1 MKLLKCEKCGALI
14 EIVEDCTCDDCGIT
28 CCNTKMKEL
37 KENSVDASF
46 EKHLPVCEIK
56 DDMVYVKVNHVMDSD
71 HFINWIKVIKDN
83 TEIKTTF
90 NPGEEAAFSF
100 KYVKGAEVYS
110 YCNKHGLWKTV
121 VE

>member
-1 MKLLKCEKCGALI
+1 MKLLKCVKCNALV
-14 EIVEDCTCDDCGIT
+14 EVLEDCNCNDCGIN
-28 CCNTKMKEL
+28 CCNTKMSEV

-56 DDMVYVKVNHVMDSD
+56 GDMVYVKVNHVMDED
-71 HFINWIKVIKDN
+71 HFINWIKVVSDN
-83 TEIKTTF
+83 TEIKTIF
-90 NPGEEAAFSF
+90 NPGEEATFSF

-110 YCNKHGLWKTV
+110 YCNKHGLWKIV